1 METLLKY
8 RDKRAFAQTPEP
20 RGKND
25 VAHLD
30 SRNYVIQKHDATALH
45 YDFRIAHRGVLLSW
59 AIPKGPSLDPHVKR
73 LAVEVEAHPLD
84 YGHFQG
90 TIPAGNYGAGKVE
103 IWDQGEWIAMGDV
116 DQSLRDG
123 NLKFTLQGVKLKGKW
138 ALIRTGKAIGGKQWL
153 LIKERDA
160 FCRDASEFEVTSA
173 LPQAVVAMANPGKAE
188 QRAPK
193 LPLRVTPELATQ
205 GMVPTDNDKRWV
217 YELKFDG
224 YRLLARRD
232 SGVVRLL
239 TRNGHDWT
247 SRMPRVAAAVKALR
261 FTDGWLDG
269 ELVYLDDDDT
279 PNFNALASAI
289 EKDDPHLR
297 YFLFDALWLNGRDLR
312 AATLTARYA
321 ALTSLVNGTPES
333 PLRLSEQFA
342 EPPKSLLASAC
353 KMGLE
358 GLIAKR
364 KDSTYTG
371 QRSGNWIKLK
381 CSSRQEFVVIGF
393 VPSAE
398 PGRYFKSLLVAERD
412 ASGAL
417 VYAGNV
423 GTGFTAEQLKQIHA
437 QLSALTP
444 AEPLETVPATLRRA
458 GRWVVP
464 EVVVEVTFGART
476 RDSHLRH
483 AVFRGIRMDKSADEV
498 FREIAFMPSERFSV
512 THAERVVDP
521 ASGATKGDIADYYA
535 LAQSV
540 LLKSLKDRPCA
551 LVRAPAGLAG
561 TVFFQ
566 KHSEA
571 FNVVAAKALTATS
584 GPNGGAVTIVN
595 SLLALE
601 ACVQNN
607 TIEFHTVN
615 ARLPL
620 AEKPDRIIFDL
631 DPGEGVAWSMI
642 QEGAVL
648 LKTLLDELS
657 LPAFLKTSG
666 GKGLHVVVP
675 ITRRYTWAQTKAFSG
690 GLVRHLAHV
699 APTRFVAKSGPRNRL
714 GKIYVDYL
722 RNGQGATT
730 AAAWTLRARAG
741 LPVSVPIGWDELAL
755 LPGSSFWTL
764 RTVSARL
771 RDVGEAPW
779 QRYGDAL
786 ASLAEPARRLN
797 VDLQSMRDT
806 AETKGETV

>member
-8 RDKRAFAQTPEP
+8 RDKRAFSKTPEP
-20 RGKND
+20 HGKQE
-25 VAHLD
+25 VALVD
-30 SRNYVIQKHDATALH
+30 SRNYVIQKHSATALH

-59 AIPKGPSLDPHVKR
+59 AVPKGPSLDAGVKR
-73 LAVEVEAHPLD
+73 LAFEVEAHPLD
-84 YGHFQG
+84 YGSFQG
-90 TIPAGNYGAGKVE
+90 TIPAGNYGAGTVE
-103 IWDQGEWIAMGDV
+103 IWDRGEWTPTADV

-123 NLKFTLQGVKLKGKW
+123 NLKFTLQGLKLKGKW
-138 ALIRTGKAIGGKQWL
+138 VLVRTGKAVDGKQWL
-153 LIKERDA
+153 LIKERDE
-160 FCRDASEFEVTSA
+160 FCRDASEFDVTNA
-173 LPQAVVAMANPGKAE
+173 LPQPVVALAKAGNVN
-188 QRAPK
+188 QLGSD
-193 LPLRVTPELATQ
+193 LPLRVTPELATE
-205 GMVPTDNDKRWV
+205 GNVPTNDDKRWV

-224 YRLLARRD
+224 YRLLACRD
-232 SGVVRLL
+232 STDVRLF

-247 SRMPRVAAAVKALR
+247 SRIPRVAAAVKALR

-269 ELVYLDDDDT
+269 ELVDLGDGGT
-279 PNFNALASAI
+279 PNSNALASAI

-297 YFLFDALWLNGRDLR
+297 YFLFDALWLNGQDLR

-321 ALTSLVNGTPES
+321 ALSSLVNGTTES
-333 PLRLSEQFA
+333 LVRLSEQFDA
-342 EPPKSLLASAC
+342 PPKSLLVSAC

-358 GLIAKR
+358 GLVAKR
-364 KDSTYTG
+364 KDSTYSG

-398 PGRYFKSLLVAERD
+398 PGRYFKSLLVAEHD
-412 ASGAL
+412 ASANL

-423 GTGFTAEQLKQIHA
+423 GTGFTPEQLKQIYT
-437 QLSALTP
+437 QLSALAP
-444 AEPLETVPATLRRA
+444 AEPLKTVPATLRKV

-483 AVFRGIRMDKSADEV
+483 AVYRGTRLDKSVDDVIGETSFVRAK
-498 FREIAFMPSERFSV
+498 RFSV

-521 ASGATKGDIADYYA
+521 ASGATKGDIADYHV
-535 LAQSV
+535 LAHE
-540 LLKSLKDRPCA
+540 LLLQSLKERPSA

-571 FNVVAAKALTATS
+571 FNVVSAKALTAKC
-584 GPNGGAVTIVN
+584 GPSGGAVTIIDT
-595 SLLALE
+595 LPALE

-615 ARLPL
+615 ARFPL
-620 AEKPDRIIFDL
+620 TEKSDRIIFDL
-631 DPGEGVAWSMI
+631 DPGDGVAWSMV

-648 LKTLLDELS
+648 LKALLDELS

-666 GKGLHVVVP
+666 GNGLHVVVP
-675 ITRRYTWAQTKAFSG
+675 IMRRYTWAQTKAFSG

-699 APTRFVAKSGPRNRL
+699 APTRFVAKSGPRNRV

-722 RNGQGATT
+722 RNGPCATT

-741 LPVSVPIGWDELAL
+741 LPVSVPIGWEELASV
-755 LPGSSFWTL
+755 PSSSFWTV
-764 RTVSARL
+764 RNVATRL
-771 RDVGEAPW
+771 GGFGDTPW
-779 QRYGDAL
+779 HMYGNTL
-786 ASLAEPARRLN
+786 GSWAEPSRRLN
-797 VDLQSMRDT
+797 IDF
-806 AETKGETV
+806 